1 MKAPGTFEIL
11 AVDPQTRA
19 RRGRLW
25 TAHGP
30 VETPVFMPV
39 GTQGSVKGMSPAD
52 LEAVGAPII
61 LGNTYHLF
69 IRPGLAVMEALGG
82 LHRFM
87 NWSRPILTD
96 SGGFQVFSLAAL
108 RKVKADGV
116 EFNSHIDGSR
126 VFLGP
131 VEAMAAQRVLGSDI
145 AMAFDECP
153 PYPCAYDYACQ
164 AVDRTLS
171 WAATCVRQDR
181 APGQLV
187 FGIQQGGAYV
197 DLRDRC
203 SRELTAM
210 GFDGYAVGGVSVG
223 EPDDV
228 LRLAVQSGCAGLPW
242 ERPRYL
248 MGVGGWGQM
257 LDAVAE
263 GIDLFDCVMPTRLAR
278 NGTAFT
284 ARGRYP
290 VKAGEYKCD
299 PRPIEEGCAC
309 VACRGFSRGYIRHLL
324 NVGEMLGVHLLT
336 VHNLHRYL
344 EYMDQMRRALD
355 AGEFKA
361 FREARAAAER
371 PQGEDR

>member
-1 MKAPGTFEIL
+1 MKSPGTFEIL
-11 AVDPQTRA
+11 AVDPDTHA

-39 GTQGSVKGMSPAD
+39 GTQATVKGMSPAD
-52 LEAVGAPII
+52 LETVGASII

-69 IRPGLAVMEALGG
+69 IRPGMPIIEALGG

-87 NWSRPILTD
+87 GWTRPILTD

-108 RKVKADGV
+108 RKVKSNGV

-126 VFLGP
+126 IFLGP
-131 VEAMAAQRVLGSDI
+131 TEAMAAQRTLGSDI

-153 PYPCAYDYACQ
+153 PYPCSYDYACQ

-171 WAATCVRQDR
+171 WAACCVRQDR

-187 FGIQQGGAYV
+187 FGIQQGGAYA
-197 DLRDRC
+197 DLRARC
-203 SRELTAM
+203 TRELTAM
-210 GFDGYAVGGVSVG
+210 AFDGYAVGGVSVG

-228 LRLAVQSGCAGLPW
+228 LKMAVQAGCAGLPW
-242 ERPRYL
+242 DRPRYL
-248 MGVGGWGQM
+248 MGVGGMGQM

-284 ARGRYP
+284 AQGRYP
-290 VKAGEYKCD
+290 VKAGEYKSD
-299 PRPIEEGCAC
+299 PRPIEEGCEC
-309 VACRGFSRGYIRHLL
+309 MACRRFSRAYIRHLL

-336 VHNLHRYL
+336 VHNLHRYMQ
-344 EYMDQMRRALD
+344 YMEQMRRSLETGD
-355 AGEFKA
+355 FKA
-361 FREARAAAER
+361 FREA
-371 PQGEDR
+371 QGAGRTTQGDSR